1 MWWGSH
7 EHNTGGV
14 LGGTLAVGLPE
25 YYKKRE
31 RLPIK
36 VAIGDSL
43 SPNTIANSWSGSFL
57 HKFSKLLFRI
67 IGKICFCFSEF
78 FYYII

>member
-31 RLPIK
+31 RLSIK
-36 VAIGDSL
+36 VTIGDLL

-57 HKFSKLLFRI
+57 QFSKLFI
-67 IGKICFCFSEF
+67 YKICFSEF
-78 FYYII
+78 FVYKI